1 MLRSMKL
8 KSLNP
13 HITCVLCG
21 GYLVDATT
29 IIECLHSFCRSCIVR
44 YLETSFHCP
53 VCDVE
58 IHKTRPL
65 LHIKPD
71 RVLQDIVYKLV
82 PGLSPGLSPGL
93 CFGHSDNKERIT
105 PGETGD
111 TAEVKSDQNGCPDVI
126 DDPVCIQLEYYGR
139 KRFQRTEK
147 QIFPTRFLRCSSKVT
162 VGVLKKF
169 LSIKFGIPPT
179 HQPEIVRSDEILD
192 NHITMTE
199 LSRIYGLYAKS
210 CLDIQ
215 YIFLPNKEDD
225 ELKTE
230 GQEAKRVK
238 IDHLQ
243 QYRHNELQQLQRKRK
258 GRRRKHQTKEDQQS
272 DMPPPKRRKRRMKN
286 VVLTK
291 AHQDSNERYSLPNGV
306 VTEDVLREKRL
317 FYGPTTQGL
326 AKDSNEPENN
336 DKHHQLVQQLD
347 HQDVNQRE
355 QKQDKETTTGYQTTR
370 ELQYEKEQQQSTPE
384 DGLSVMEK
392 QHGDYG
398 CYQNRTDETNLQHV
412 DYGCYQTRPEQTNLQ
427 HVDHGCYQTRP
438 EQTNLQHGDLGCY
451 QNRPEQTNLQHGDHG
466 CYQNRPEQTNLQQTQ
481 KHQSKENET
490 RQHESVCDKA
500 KFYQLNKHFV
510 SVKNS
515 TVETESNKDKE
526 SLESLKIS
534 PPPLRSRNIDNI
546 DTSCAETFVC
556 PPLWNGIE
564 STAIL

>member
-82 PGLSPGLSPGL
+82 PGL
-93 CFGHSDNKERIT
+93 CHETKNEERII
-105 PGETGD
+105 PGETEG
-111 TAEVKSDQNGCPDVI
+111 TAEEKSDQNGCPDVI

-139 KRFQRTEK
+139 KRFQHTEK
-147 QIFPTRFLRCSSKVT
+147 QIFPTRFLRCSSTVT

-210 CLDIQ
+210 FLDIQ

-258 GRRRKHQTKEDQQS
+258 GRRRKHQRKEDQQS
-272 DMPPPKRRKRRMKN
+272 DMQPPKRRKRRKKN
-286 VVLTK
+286 GVPNK
-291 AHQDSNERYSLPNGV
+291 KQEPDSIEGYSLPNGV
-306 VTEDVLREKRL
+306 MTEDVLREKRL

-326 AKDSNEPENN
+326 VKNSNEPENN
-336 DKHHQLVQQLD
+336 DKHHQPVQQPD
-347 HQDVNQRE
+347 HQDVNRRE
-355 QKQDKETTTGYQTTR
+355 QEQDKETTTGNQTTR

-384 DGLSVMEK
+384 DRLSVMEK
-392 QHGDYG
+392 QHGDHG

-412 DYGCYQTRPEQTNLQ
+412 DHGCYQNRTELQTNLQ
-427 HVDHGCYQTRP
+427 HVDHGCYQNRT
-438 EQTNLQHGDLGCY
+438 EQTNLQHGDHGCY

-466 CYQNRPEQTNLQQTQ
+466 CYQNGTDETNLQQTQ

-510 SVKNS
+510 SAKNS
-515 TVETESNKDKE
+515 TIETESNKDKE
-526 SLESLKIS
+526 TVELLKIS
-534 PPPLRSRNIDNI
+534 PPPLRSRNLDNI
-546 DTSCAETFVC
+546 DTSCAETFAC
-556 PPLWNGIE
+556 PPQWNGIE
-564 STAIL
+564 STAI